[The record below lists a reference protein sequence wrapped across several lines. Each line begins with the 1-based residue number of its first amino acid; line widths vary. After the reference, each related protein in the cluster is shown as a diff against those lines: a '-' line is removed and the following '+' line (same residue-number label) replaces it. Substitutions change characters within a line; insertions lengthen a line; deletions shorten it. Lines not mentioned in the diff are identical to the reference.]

1 MSYKIFT
8 IDTKTQVV
16 LNLILQEKLKIKY
29 MTYVKFNQP
38 SLKSLDSFF
47 DNLLNETPA
56 VQSNGF
62 NFPPVN
68 ISETKDNF
76 ELEFN
81 VPGRNKED
89 FKITVDK
96 NILTVSFEKKEE
108 VKDENKKQVK
118 REFTLQPF
126 KRSFTLDDKVVA
138 DNIAAKYENG
148 LLLLSIPKKEEVKV
162 EAKQIAVN

>member
-1 MSYKIFT
+1 
-8 IDTKTQVV
+8 
-16 LNLILQEKLKIKY
+16 

-38 SLKSLDSFF
+38 ARKSLDSFL
-47 DNLLNETPA
+47 DRLINEVPA

-68 ISETKDNF
+68 ISETKNDY

-81 VPGRNKED
+81 VPGRKKED
-89 FKITVDK
+89 LKISVDK

-108 VKDENKKQVK
+108 IADENRKQIK

-126 KRSFTLDDKVVA
+126 KRSFTLDEKVIP

-148 LLLLSIPKKEEVKV
+148 LLILTIPKKEEVKA
-162 EAKQIAVN
+162 EAKTIAVK

>member
-1 MSYKIFT
+1 
-8 IDTKTQVV
+8 
-16 LNLILQEKLKIKY
+16 

-38 SLKSLDSFF
+38 ALKSLDSFL
-47 DNLLNETPA
+47 DRLINEVPA

-68 ISETKDNF
+68 ISETKNDY

-81 VPGRNKED
+81 VPGRKKED
-89 FKITVDK
+89 LKISVDK

-108 VKDENKKQVK
+108 IADENRKQIK

-126 KRSFTLDDKVVA
+126 KRSFTLDEKVIP

-148 LLLLSIPKKEEVKV
+148 LLILTIPKKEEVKAA
-162 EAKQIAVN
+162 AKTIAVN

>member
-1 MSYKIFT
+1 
-8 IDTKTQVV
+8 
-16 LNLILQEKLKIKY
+16 

-38 SLKSLDSFF
+38 SLKSLNSFF
-47 DNLLNETPA
+47 ENILTDFPA
-56 VQSNGF
+56 VETSKNQNSGF

-68 ISETKDNF
+68 ISESKDNY

-108 VKDENKKQVK
+108 SKDENKKQIK
-118 REFTLQPF
+118 KEFTLQPF
-126 KRSFTLDDKVVA
+126 KRSFTLDEKVIS

-148 LLLLSIPKKEEVKV
+148 LLTLSIPKKEEVKV

>member
-1 MSYKIFT
+1 
-8 IDTKTQVV
+8 
-16 LNLILQEKLKIKY
+16 

-38 SLKSLDSFF
+38 SMRTLDSFL
-47 DNLLNETPA
+47 DTLLNETPS
-56 VQSNGF
+56 VQNNGF

-96 NILTVSFEKKEE
+96 NILTVSFDKKDEKE
-108 VKDENKKQVK
+108 DENKKQIK
-118 REFTLQPF
+118 REFNLQSF
-126 KRSFTLDDKVVA
+126 KRSFTLDEKILSE
-138 DNIAAKYENG
+138 NIAAKYENG
-148 LLLLSIPKKEEVKV
+148 LLVLTLPKKEEIKI
-162 EAKQIAVN
+162 EAKHISVN

>member
-1 MSYKIFT
+1 M
-8 IDTKTQVV
+8 TQ
-16 LNLILQEKLKIKY
+16 LKFINRPAAKP
-29 MTYVKFNQP
+29 F
-38 SLKSLDSFF
+38 DSFF
-47 DNLLNETPA
+47 NDLFSPAVWSTPSSDVSSIPAANVHETPTA
-56 VQSNGF
+56 YVLE
-62 NFPPVN
+62 
-68 ISETKDNF
+68 ISA
-76 ELEFN
+76 
-81 VPGRNKED
+81 PGRNKED

>member
-1 MSYKIFT
+1 
-8 IDTKTQVV
+8 
-16 LNLILQEKLKIKY
+16 

-38 SLKSLDSFF
+38 SLKSLNSFF
-47 DNLLNETPA
+47 DNIVNDFPA
-56 VQSNGF
+56 ANDNRSQSGF

-68 ISETKDNF
+68 ISELKDNY

-108 VKDENKKQVK
+108 SKDENKKQIK
-118 REFTLQPF
+118 KEFALQPF
-126 KRSFTLDDKVVA
+126 KRSFTLDEKVIS
-138 DNIAAKYENG
+138 DDIAAKYENG
-148 LLLLSIPKKEEVKV
+148 LLTLSIPKKEEVKV

>member
-1 MSYKIFT
+1 
-8 IDTKTQVV
+8 
-16 LNLILQEKLKIKY
+16 

-56 VQSNGF
+56 PDKYRDQSTGF

-96 NILTVSFEKKEE
+96 NILTVSFDMKEE

>member
-1 MSYKIFT
+1 
-8 IDTKTQVV
+8 
-16 LNLILQEKLKIKY
+16 

-38 SLKSLDSFF
+38 SLRTLDSFF
-47 DNLLNETPA
+47 DNFVNEKPSA
-56 VQSNGF
+56 PGSSL

-68 ISETKDNF
+68 ISETKDVY

-96 NILTVSFEKKEE
+96 NILTVSFDKKEAA
-108 VKDENKKQVK
+108 KDEDRKQIK

-126 KRSFTLDDKVVA
+126 KRSFTLDEKVIGE
-138 DNIAAKYENG
+138 NIAAKYENG
-148 LLLLSIPKKEEVKV
+148 LLILSIPKKEEVKV
-162 EAKQIAVN
+162 EPKHISVN

>member
-1 MSYKIFT
+1 
-8 IDTKTQVV
+8 
-16 LNLILQEKLKIKY
+16 

-47 DNLLNETPA
+47 DNILNDLPA

-68 ISETKDNF
+68 ISESKENYD
-76 ELEFN
+76 LEFN

-89 FKITVDK
+89 FKITVEK
-96 NILTVSFEKKEE
+96 NILTVSFDKKPEI
-108 VKDENKKQVK
+108 KNDSTKHIKT
-118 REFTLQPF
+118 EFTLQPF
-126 KRSFTLDDKVVA
+126 KRSFTLDEKVVA

-148 LLLLSIPKKEEVKV
+148 LLILSIPKKEEVKV

>member
-1 MSYKIFT
+1 
-8 IDTKTQVV
+8 
-16 LNLILQEKLKIKY
+16 

-38 SLKSLDSFF
+38 SLKTLDSFL
-47 DNLLNETPA
+47 DTLLHETPSA
-56 VQSNGF
+56 QNNGI

-96 NILTVSFEKKEE
+96 NILTVSFDKKEE
-108 VKDENKKQVK
+108 SKDENKKQIK
-118 REFTLQPF
+118 KEFSLQPF
-126 KRSFTLDDKVVA
+126 KRSFTLDEKVIA
-138 DNIAAKYENG
+138 ENIAAKYEKG
-148 LLLLSIPKKEEVKV
+148 LLTLTLPKKEEVKV
-162 EAKQIAVN
+162 EAKQISVN